1 MFVTAVGALVFCVV
15 VVALDGLLIACSRCG
30 WLRRLQ
36 DALGFG
42 DEPEW
47 M

>member
-1 MFVTAVGALVFCVV
+1 MFVTAVGAFVFCVV
-15 VVALDGLLIACSRCG
+15 IVALAGLCIACSRCG
-30 WLRRLQ
+30 WLRKIQ

-42 DEPEW
+42 EKPEW